1 MMIALAVGLILTAA
15 VISIT
20 VNMSTTATSSVRYS
34 RLTQDMR
41 TTASVIGR
49 ELRRAGFNVD
59 AINQVRTG
67 QTADLYSRLLLDDP
81 DGDGIG
87 SCVTFGYDT
96 LDLGT
101 TDSTPGTLS
110 GLEPAEW
117 RGFRR
122 SVRNGVGVVEMRTG
136 GGDVGGPCGA
146 AGHTWVALT
155 DPAVLDVLD
164 LQFDMRNSGEAVAAT
179 VPDPANPAASV
190 TALVGVRTVQVSLRA
205 RSPLDPAN
213 VGEMRQW
220 VRVRAETARLVP

>member
-1 MMIALAVGLILTAA
+1 MSTLIARSRPASFTGASRQSYGFSLIEMMIALAVGLILTAA

-96 LDLGT
+96 LDLG
-101 TDSTPGTLS
+101 L
-110 GLEPAEW
+110 
-117 RGFRR
+117 RGKRDL
-122 SVRNGVGVVEMRTG
+122 V
-136 GGDVGGPCGA
+136 DV
-146 AGHTWVALT
+146 
-155 DPAVLDVLD
+155 
-164 LQFDMRNSGEAVAAT
+164 
-179 VPDPANPAASV
+179 
-190 TALVGVRTVQVSLRA
+190 
-205 RSPLDPAN
+205 
-213 VGEMRQW
+213 
-220 VRVRAETARLVP
+220 